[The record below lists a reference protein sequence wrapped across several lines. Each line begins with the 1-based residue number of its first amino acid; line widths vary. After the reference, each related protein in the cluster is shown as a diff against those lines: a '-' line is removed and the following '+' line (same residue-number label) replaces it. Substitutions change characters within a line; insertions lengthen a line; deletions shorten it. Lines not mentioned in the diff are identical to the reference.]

1 MNEILEEM
9 METDIY
15 TYRLTDGSYIVA
27 EELDIED
34 DDTGQI
40 TFITIPGQILYTD
53 KGYHIMEWNITSVY
67 DITELNSNNI
77 VSRCEATFELK
88 AHYLRY
94 VMMTKTY
101 QDSKDD
107 IMESIFNGDED
118 IFNHLVNKDLKEPKR
133 RWDWKPEN
141 N

>member
-27 EELDIED
+27 EELDIEY

-40 TFITIPGQILYTD
+40 IFITIPGQILYTD
-53 KGYHIMEWNITSVY
+53 KGYHIMELNITSVY

-94 VMMTKTY
+94 VMMNKTY